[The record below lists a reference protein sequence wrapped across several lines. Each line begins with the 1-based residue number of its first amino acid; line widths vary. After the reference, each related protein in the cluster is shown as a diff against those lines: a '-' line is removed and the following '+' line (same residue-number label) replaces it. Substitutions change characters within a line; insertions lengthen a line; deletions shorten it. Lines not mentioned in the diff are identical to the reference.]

1 MIGDDFL
8 HLRAQLGAS
17 IFSLTSLAHDLDADP
32 QIFGALHDLGDGL
45 REPLLLVALGDTGAG
60 KSSLLNALFG
70 RDFCQADG
78 QAAGKIRL
86 HTFDSETGDDG
97 DGVFVECRRP
107 HGFLRDFQVI
117 DTPGTDALK
126 PEHWAVLERYLP
138 AADAVLLV
146 LSVTNPWAATAWA
159 AAESLAK
166 QWPEKI
172 VFVLQQADHRAAV
185 EVAAVVRHVEQT
197 VIEKLGINRPVFA
210 VSAKDALLAKT
221 TGTDKARLL
230 AGSRIESLEAFL
242 NKAISSGEAGTG
254 RLRATLRAAGKTL
267 TAVGRKTRE
276 AVLSLKKENDRL
288 TALQHKLEDRKEQ
301 SLRGVGGALWTLA
314 QTCETAQKRG
324 EELLQQRLSIFSVL
338 RQVFRGAHWEDGIR
352 DEVEVR
358 LREALGKQVG
368 NSVDLLQSDLKNV
381 WQELCDSLGKSF
393 GHESFQ
399 APDFTRQRENL
410 IKCIEAGL
418 EPHLSA
424 QQLEIELPLLLH
436 QMAAWLRAPLGFAF
450 ASGAATLAAVLA
462 GITIAPLLGAAT
474 VAAAV
479 FGMLMAAAKRNKLL
493 AVFRETMIRKRE
505 AMLAPIEDH
514 MRHSID
520 VFYKALP
527 GTFELLQGF
536 CLTQQKIYEPLF
548 TRVQQLDG
556 MFASIDRELGTG
568 PLSKGS

>member
-1 MIGDDFL
+1 M
-8 HLRAQLGAS
+8 
-17 IFSLTSLAHDLDADP
+17 
-32 QIFGALHDLGDGL
+32 
-45 REPLLLVALGDTGAG
+45 
-60 KSSLLNALFG
+60 
-70 RDFCQADG
+70 
-78 QAAGKIRL
+78 
-86 HTFDSETGDDG
+86 
-97 DGVFVECRRP
+97 
-107 HGFLRDFQVI
+107 
-117 DTPGTDALK
+117 
-126 PEHWAVLERYLP
+126 
-138 AADAVLLV
+138 
-146 LSVTNPWAATAWA
+146 
-159 AAESLAK
+159 
-166 QWPEKI
+166 
-172 VFVLQQADHRAAV
+172 
-185 EVAAVVRHVEQT
+185 
-197 VIEKLGINRPVFA
+197 
-210 VSAKDALLAKT
+210 
-221 TGTDKARLL
+221 
-230 AGSRIESLEAFL
+230 
-242 NKAISSGEAGTG
+242 
-254 RLRATLRAAGKTL
+254 
-267 TAVGRKTRE
+267 
-276 AVLSLKKENDRL
+276 
-288 TALQHKLEDRKEQ
+288 
-301 SLRGVGGALWTLA
+301 RGVGGALWTLA

-324 EELLQQRLSIFSVL
+324 EELLQQRLSIFSAMRL
-338 RQVFRGAHWEDGIR
+338 VFHGAQWEDGIR

-393 GHESFQ
+393 GHESLQ

-418 EPHLSA
+418 EPHLST

-527 GTFELLQGF
+527 ETFEMLQGF

-548 TRVQQLDG
+548 TRVQQLDETFG
-556 MFASIDRELGTG
+556 NVERTLGATERG
-568 PLSKGS
+568 K